1 MTDNSLIAD
10 GQFDDAIEDGQQP
23 TSTSDSAQPADL
35 RAAHHYI
42 DDEEGLLEWSS
53 SSSEDEFDADEDEAE
68 AAAFDGLRAED
79 EDWEIAER
87 GTV

>member
-1 MTDNSLIAD
+1 MCT
-10 GQFDDAIEDGQQP
+10 GQLCHGCIYYLDA
-23 TSTSDSAQPADL
+23 AN
-35 RAAHHYI
+35 
-42 DDEEGLLEWSS
+42 EEGLLEWSS
-53 SSSEDEFDADEDEAE
+53 SSSEDEFDADEEEAE